1 MFRHLSILAAL
12 IAPLCAVPA
21 AAQQGEVVVVIE
33 EWVEVRGASRYVSPE
48 HEAADR
54 DALAAFGP
62 FRVIDDR
69 TAALVDI
76 TDGRSPSQFAA
87 MLSAFPQIAVLEFIE
102 APGTHNDLANLRVGR
117 MIREHGI
124 VTRAPEG
131 GSVRSGAVELF
142 LAGVSRE
149 IAAGSSFAVHGW
161 LDDYGMGAEDYPA
174 GAPEHRR
181 YLDYYSEMGMDEA
194 SARAFYA
201 MTNSVPFED
210 ALWLTGAEMQ
220 NWMSE
225 SPEAAKQAADGA
237 QDMPIIEAEEVIP
250 RLAYLDL
257 DPVLQ

>member
-1 MFRHLSILAAL
+1 M
-12 IAPLCAVPA
+12 
-21 AAQQGEVVVVIE
+21 VVE
-33 EWVEVRGASRYVSPE
+33 EWVEVRGAARYVSPE

-62 FRVIDDR
+62 FRVIDNR

-76 TDGRSPSQFAA
+76 TDGRTPSQFAA

-117 MIREHGI
+117 MIRERGL

-142 LAGVSRE
+142 LAGTSRE

-161 LDDYGMGAEDYPA
+161 LDEYGMGAEDYPA

-181 YLDYYSEMGMDEA
+181 YLDYYIDMGMDEA

-201 MTNSVPFED
+201 MTNSVSFDD
-210 ALWLTGAEMQ
+210 ARWLTGAEMQ
-220 NWMSE
+220 NWLSE
-225 SPEAAKQAADGA
+225 SPVAANAASGGA
-237 QDMPIIEAEEVIP
+237 QDGLGTEAEAVIP

-257 DPVLQ
+257 DPVSQ